1 MTFHD
6 RKMTFNE
13 IHFMLGSKYMNVVF
27 FWVAYFVGFKFILKS
42 YGARFGSFCHAN
54 QAESNLSFSR
64 RSLRDNPRLVTSL
77 TFKNARNMRSTV
89 VSISYLY

>member
-1 MTFHD
+1 M
-6 RKMTFNE
+6 KSISCLVQN
-13 IHFMLGSKYMNVVF
+13 MNVVF

-42 YGARFGSFCHAN
+42 YGARFGSFGHAN

-77 TFKNARNMRSTV
+77 TFKTPAICLTGTV